1 MEQRAL
7 IFGEP
12 LEKLPKD
19 LFIPP
24 DALRVLLL
32 SFEGPLDLLLYL
44 IRKDNFDLRNIPVAE
59 ITEQYLQ
66 YIELMKR
73 LDMSLAA
80 EYLLMAATLAE
91 IKARLLFP
99 RAALAAPDMPA
110 EDPRRELSE
119 QLLLYAKTK
128 AGAALLEALP
138 LYSEEYL
145 SHCAVPL
152 PPVPPPPDLERL
164 ALAMAAL
171 LGRREFLREHQVQR
185 ETLTLQDRM
194 LWLEQQLD
202 ERWQN
207 LAGFRLAD
215 EGRAG
220 LVLSL
225 MALLELDKAQIL
237 QWRQEVLFAD
247 IFVRRREGAKPEDLA
262 IAALS
267 QEAADEK

>member
-1 MEQRAL
+1 MEQQAL

-99 RAALAAPDMPA
+99 RATLAAPDMPA

-152 PPVPPPPDLERL
+152 PPVPPPADVQRL

-171 LGRREFLREHQVQR
+171 LARRDFLRDHQVQR

-194 LWLEQQLD
+194 LWLEQQLN

-237 QWRQEVLFAD
+237 QWRQEQLFAD
-247 IFVRRREGAKPEDLA
+247 IFVRRRADVAPATAD
-262 IAALS
+262 
-267 QEAADEK
+267 QENVSH